1 MARWKRGGLLDAAGE
16 LFDGAV
22 DKNLPILDGP
32 IGEHGVVMAQYLS
45 LMDRL
50 EPYEVSIDQLQLTK
64 QRSWHGRLSI
74 GTVVAIGE
82 KNAAFR
88 IERFMRFLPETQK
101 RYKSLVKFA
110 DLRYA
115 NGFSV
120 SSSVN
125 GKGGS

>member
-1 MARWKRGGLLDAAGE
+1 
-16 LFDGAV
+16 
-22 DKNLPILDGP
+22 
-32 IGEHGVVMAQYLS
+32 MAQYLS

-50 EPYEVSIDQLQLTK
+50 EPYEGSIDQLQLTK